1 MTTTRPGPIGT
12 AAVPASGPGP
22 LVALGHTWLLT
33 ARALRAIWRMP
44 MYMVMNLVQ
53 PMFWLLLFGA
63 LFRSV
68 VEIPGF
74 GTGGTYL
81 EFITPGIVM
90 MTAMFGA
97 AWAGT
102 TFVQDMERG
111 VMDRF
116 LTSPTSR
123 GALMVASM
131 LCQAVIALGQTVVV
145 LGVAWLCGARFDGGL
160 SGVALLAV
168 GVVLLTAV
176 FSALSNAFALITAQ
190 QEALIGLSQLITLPL
205 MFISSAI
212 MDPRLSPAWVATV
225 ARFNPFDWAVRLGR
239 AALDGSAPASEIWGP
254 LALLATATV
263 LMAWVATRAFRA
275 RERSA

>member
-1 MTTTRPGPIGT
+1 MTT
-12 AAVPASGPGP
+12 AVE
-22 LVALGHTWLLT
+22 HTVLLT
-33 ARALRAIWRMP
+33 ARALRGIARIPVFMF
-44 MYMVMNLVQ
+44 MNLVQ
-53 PMFWLLLFGA
+53 PMMWLLLFGS

-74 GTGGTYL
+74 ETGGTYL
-81 EFITPGIVM
+81 EFITPGVVM

-102 TFVQDMERG
+102 SFVQDMERG

-131 LCQAVIALGQTVVV
+131 ACQAVIALGQALVVV
-145 LGVAWLCGARFDGGL
+145 GVAFLCGARFDGGL
-160 SGVALLAV
+160 GGVGLLLV
-168 GVVLLTAV
+168 GVILLTAV
-176 FSALSNAFALITAQ
+176 FSALSNAFALLTGQ

-205 MFISSAI
+205 MFLSSAV
-212 MDPRLSPAWVATV
+212 MDTRLAPDWVATV
-225 ARFNPFDWAVRLGR
+225 ATYNPFDWAVRLGR

-254 LALLATATV
+254 MALLAALTV
-263 LMAWVATRAFRA
+263 VMAWVSTRAFRT
-275 RERSA
+275 RQRSA